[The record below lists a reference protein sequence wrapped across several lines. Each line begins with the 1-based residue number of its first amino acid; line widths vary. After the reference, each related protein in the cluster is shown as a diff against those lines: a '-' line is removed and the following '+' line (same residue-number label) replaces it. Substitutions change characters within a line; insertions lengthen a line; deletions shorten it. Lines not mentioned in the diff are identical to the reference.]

1 MSLFQQY
8 LAEGKE
14 HRVDQIAKRG
24 DIKEVIFIGFDCET
38 TGLHTYMGQSRNL
51 RQQLSFPLKKELET
65 YFKQNGMH
73 PNDIKG
79 RVSDFRPA
87 ADVELAEIAAMAFTI
102 DGKDLGQMH
111 EYVLFDE
118 TKTFPKIMKL
128 ISWSAEKKEK
138 ALKEQKEA
146 LDTLEN
152 FLNKFDPKNTF
163 IIAHNAAFDLS
174 LIVSIG
180 KKFNHSVAST
190 IRKFRFIDTKKTTKI
205 REIVKNVL
213 PTKEYIKKDG
223 SKGER
228 ESNTQEA
235 LAKALGIENKK
246 AHTAIEDVRALK
258 EMFLK
263 LVKMVKSE

>member
-1 MSLFQQY
+1 MSELFNY
-8 LAEGKE
+8 YINEAKE
-14 HRVDQIAKRG
+14 WRVDQIAKRG
-24 DIKEVIFIGFDCET
+24 DIKEVIFIGLDCET
-38 TGLHTYMGQSRNL
+38 TGLHTYMGQPRSL

-73 PNDIKG
+73 PNDIKD
-79 RVSDFRPA
+79 RVNDFRPE

-102 DGKDLGQMH
+102 DGKDLGQIH
-111 EYVLFDE
+111 KYVLFDE

-146 LDTLEN
+146 LDALEN

-180 KKFNHSVAST
+180 KKFNHSIAST

-228 ESNTQEA
+228 ESNSQEA
-235 LAKALGIENKK
+235 LTKALGIENKNP
-246 AHTAIEDVRALK
+246 HEAIGDVKALK

-263 LVKMVKSE
+263 LVDLLR